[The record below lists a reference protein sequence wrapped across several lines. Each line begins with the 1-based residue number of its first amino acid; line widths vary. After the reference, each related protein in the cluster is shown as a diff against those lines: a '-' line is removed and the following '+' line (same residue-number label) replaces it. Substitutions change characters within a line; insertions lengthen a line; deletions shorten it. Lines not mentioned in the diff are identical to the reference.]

1 MFRTELNIESAKVK
15 IGLQDPILTL
25 GSCFSDS
32 MGLRFKNHKFNTSY
46 NPFGTV
52 YNPISI
58 FKLLEYCVNNKL
70 PDESGFIENEELH
83 AHYDFHSSFSAL
95 DQKNLKKNIQEQINS
110 THHFLKTTK
119 WLLLTFGTAY
129 VYERKNNGEIVS
141 NCHKI
146 PAGQF
151 NKKLLTQKQI
161 LESFENIWQQIVKLN
176 PDIKVLL
183 TVSPVRH
190 IKDTLALNSVSKA
203 TLRLTCD
210 TLVNQYANI
219 NYFPSYELMIDDLR
233 DYRFYKSDMIHPT
246 EEAEE
251 YIWNKFAAAYFDVP
265 TLAFISEW
273 SKIRAAIRHRPF
285 NPASDKHQKFIRA
298 TIKKIESIDNKLDFS
313 EELNELKR
321 QLK

>member
-1 MFRTELNIESAKVK
+1 MFRTELNIETANVK
-15 IGLQDPILTL
+15 IGHQDPILTL

-32 MGLRFKNHKFNTSY
+32 MGIRFNNNKFNTCS

-58 FKLLEYCVNNKL
+58 FKLLEYSVNNKL
-70 PDESGFIENEELH
+70 PGEGGLIENDGLY

-95 DQKNLKKNIQEQINS
+95 DQKELKKNIKEQIKGV
-110 THHFLKTTK
+110 HHFIKTAK

-129 VYERKNNGEIVS
+129 VYERKDNGEIVS

-151 NKKLLTQKQI
+151 CKKLLTQKQI
-161 LESFENIWQQIVKLN
+161 LESFESVWQQIVKLN
-176 PDIKVLL
+176 PDINVLL

-190 IKDTLALNSVSKA
+190 VKDTLVSNSVSKA

-210 TLVNQYANI
+210 TLVSQYANI
-219 NYFPSYELMIDDLR
+219 NYFPSFELMIDDLR

-251 YIWNKFAAAYFDVP
+251 YIWNKFAATYFEAS

-273 SKIRAAIRHRPF
+273 SKIRAAIQHRPF
-285 NPASDKHQKFIRA
+285 NPASDKHQKFVKA
-298 TIKKIESIDNKLDFS
+298 TIKKIQSLGKNLDYS
-313 EELNELKR
+313 EELRELER